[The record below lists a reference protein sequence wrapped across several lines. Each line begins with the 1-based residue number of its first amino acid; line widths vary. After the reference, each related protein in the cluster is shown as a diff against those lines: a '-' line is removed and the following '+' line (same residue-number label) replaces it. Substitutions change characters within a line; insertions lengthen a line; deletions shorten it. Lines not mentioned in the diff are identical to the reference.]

1 MRCYAL
7 LCAAGSDK
15 HEYHKEGAMIDRSAY
30 YDDAQ
35 WERFM
40 TAAEGKETPLYSCGS
55 GYNPPEL

>member
-1 MRCYAL
+1 
-7 LCAAGSDK
+7 
-15 HEYHKEGAMIDRSAY
+15 MIDRSAY